1 MPQEEKAFWS
11 IEIDDLLASLHTS
24 REGLSSGEALR
35 RLEEYGPNTISRE
48 KSRGA
53 FSIFIAQF
61 KNAIILLL
69 LFATAVSFYL
79 EDRTDALIILFIIL
93 VSAILGFIQERGA
106 ENAMKSLL
114 AIVRVRST
122 LLRDGSVRE
131 IEITGVVPG
140 DIVILHAGDV
150 IPADCVILEAN
161 ELHADESL
169 LTGESFPAEKL
180 PGAVPP
186 DAPLARR
193 RNVLWMG
200 THVMAGGG
208 KAVAV
213 KTDRS
218 TEFGKISDRIR
229 LRPAETD
236 FEHGIRRFGYLL
248 MEITLTMLLVIFAF
262 NVYLNRPVM
271 DSFLF
276 SMALAVGLT
285 PQLLPAIITINL
297 AQGAK
302 NMAKS
307 KVIVKHLPAI
317 ENFGSMNVLCS
328 DKTGT
333 ITEGKIRLKASVSI
347 DGKPSEKVQL
357 YACLNSVFQSNYAN
371 PIDQALREAGKFDLS
386 GWQKLDEVPYDFL
399 RRRLSV
405 LASHKGSNILVTKG
419 ALMHVADVCAKA
431 ESPSGEMIDM
441 AREKDGI
448 QKLGNDLNDQGFR
461 TLGVAYRDMGAASTA
476 HRDDEGSMVFLGII
490 ALYDPPKENIAE
502 IFTELKSLGV
512 SLKIVTGDTARV
524 AASIHRQLGLPE
536 PVIITGGELHG
547 LTDGAYLSR
556 IPRADVFAE
565 VEPNQKEHIILALK
579 KAGNVVG
586 YMGDGIN
593 DAPALHASD
602 VGISVES
609 AADVAK
615 SAAEIVLMEK
625 DLAVLIQGVKEGR
638 KTFAN
643 TLKYVFMAT
652 SANFGNMFSMAGA
665 SLFLPFLPLLP
676 KQILLTNLLTD
687 FPEMTIATD
696 TVDEVMIE
704 NPHRWDI
711 GFIRKFMLVFGILSS
726 VFDYCTFGVL
736 LLLLKADPG
745 LFRSGWFV
753 ESVASAALIVL
764 VVRTRKTF
772 FKSRP
777 SSKILIATCA
787 VVAAALLIPYSP
799 LATLIGFKPLPLKF
813 LLWLTLII
821 LAYVLSAEVVKKVFY
836 RLVKY

>member
-1 MPQEEKAFWS
+1 MNHDEKPYWS
-11 IEIDDLLASLHTS
+11 MGADDLLASLHTS
-24 REGLSSGEALR
+24 REGLSGEEARR
-35 RLEEYGPNTISRE
+35 RLEQYGPNTISRE
-48 KSRGA
+48 KSRGSLSL
-53 FSIFIAQF
+53 FLSQF
-61 KNAIILLL
+61 RSAIILLL
-69 LFATAVSFYL
+69 LFATAVSFFL
-79 EDRTDALIILFIIL
+79 GDRTDAVIILAIIL

-106 ENAMKSLL
+106 DNAMKGLI

-122 LLRDGSVRE
+122 LLRDGTESE
-131 IEITGVVPG
+131 IDITEVVPG
-140 DIVILHAGDV
+140 DIVVLHAGDV
-150 IPADCVILEAN
+150 IPADCLILQAN

-169 LTGESFPAEKL
+169 LTGESFPSEKA

-193 RNVLWMG
+193 KNVLWMG
-200 THVMAGGG
+200 THVVAGGG
-208 KAVAV
+208 RAVAV
-213 KTDRS
+213 KTDRN
-218 TEFGKISDRIR
+218 TEFGRISERIR
-229 LRPAETD
+229 LRPAETE
-236 FEHGIRRFGYLL
+236 FEHGIRHFGYLL
-248 MEITLTMLLVIFAF
+248 LELTLTMLLVIFAF
-262 NVYLNRPVM
+262 NVYLARPVM

-302 NMAKS
+302 SMAKR

-333 ITEGKIRLKASVSI
+333 ITEGRIRLKDAVDI
-347 DGKPSEKVQL
+347 DGKPSLKVRL
-357 YACLNSVFQSNYAN
+357 YAYVNSVFQSNYAN
-371 PIDQALREAGKFDLS
+371 PIDQALQEAEKFDLA
-386 GWQKLDEVPYDFL
+386 GWEKLDEIPYDFS

-405 LASHKGSNILVTKG
+405 LVSHGGSHLLVTKG
-419 ALMHVADVCAKA
+419 ALMHVAGVCSKA
-431 ESPSGEMIDM
+431 EGPSGETVDIS
-441 AREKDGI
+441 REKTRI
-448 QKLGNDLNDQGFR
+448 QELGDSLNDQGYR
-461 TLGVAYRDMGAASTA
+461 TLGVAFRDMGTA
-476 HRDDEGSMVFLGII
+476 VTVHREDEQDLVFLGII
-490 ALYDPPKENIAE
+490 ALYDPPKKDIAG
-502 IFTELKSLGV
+502 IFTRLASLGV
-512 SLKIVTGDTARV
+512 SLKIVTGDSARV
-524 AASIHRQLGLPE
+524 ARAIHRQLGLPE
-536 PVIITGGELHG
+536 PVIITGGELLA

-556 IPRADVFAE
+556 IPQADVFAE
-565 VEPNQKEHIILALK
+565 VEPNQKEDIILSLK

-593 DAPALHASD
+593 DAPALHAAD
-602 VGISVES
+602 VGISVDS

-615 SAAEIVLMEK
+615 GTAEIVLLEK
-625 DLAVLIQGVKEGR
+625 DLGVLVQGVEEGR

-704 NPHRWDI
+704 KPHRWDI
-711 GFIRKFMLVFGILSS
+711 GFIRRFMVVFGILSS

-736 LLLLKADPG
+736 LLVFGADPG

-753 ESVASAALIVL
+753 ESVASASLIVL

-772 FKSRP
+772 FRSRP
-777 SSKILIATCA
+777 SRKLLAATCA
-787 VVAAALLIPYSP
+787 VVVAALLLPYSP
-799 LATLIGFKPLPLKF
+799 FASLIGFKPLPVQF
-813 LLWLTLII
+813 LAWLILII
-821 LAYVLSAEVVKKVFY
+821 AAYVLSAEGMKKAFY
-836 RLVKY
+836 RFVRY